1 MKRDINSNGY
11 IFLYATILVVVV
23 ATLLTAAV
31 LYFHPF
37 QERNEKNEK
46 RINILRAA
54 GIPDVNKD
62 NAAKLFEQHCTASFL
77 LDENGNATEDG
88 TLPLFVIDRKISVI
102 PMQGNGLWG
111 PISGYLAIAADGS
124 TIVGANFD
132 HKSETPGLG
141 GEITTEKFQ
150 SQFKGKQV
158 TQGGRYVSVEFD
170 AITGATKTSNGVK
183 EMIDNTMKEYLGHET
198 RDCETR
204 VPKSRVPC
212 PVSIQNQPK

>member
-23 ATLLTAAV
+23 ATLLTTAV

-54 GIPDVNKD
+54 GISDVNKD

-88 TLPLFVIDRKISVI
+88 ILPLFVIDRQISVI
-102 PMQGNGLWG
+102 PMKGNGLWG

-150 SQFKGKQV
+150 SQFNGKHIRENGQLV
-158 TQGGRYVSVEFD
+158 PIEFD

-183 EMIDNTMKEYLGHET
+183 EMIDRTLKMYAPFFEKLN
-198 RDCETR
+198 
-204 VPKSRVPC
+204 P
-212 PVSIQNQPK
+212 

>member
-11 IFLYATILVVVV
+11 IFLYATVLVVVV
-23 ATLLTAAV
+23 AALLTTAV

-54 GIPDVNKD
+54 GILDVNKD

-77 LDENGNATEDG
+77 LDENGNSNEDG

-102 PMQGNGLWG
+102 PMKGNGLWG

-150 SQFKGKQV
+150 SQFNGKPIKENGQLV
-158 TQGGRYVSVEFD
+158 PIEFD

-183 EMIDNTMKEYLGHET
+183 EMIDNTLEKYSAYLQQFAEKGE
-198 RDCETR
+198 
-204 VPKSRVPC
+204 
-212 PVSIQNQPK
+212 

>member
-11 IFLYATILVVVV
+11 IFLYATVLVVVV
-23 ATLLTAAV
+23 AVMLTVAA
-31 LYFHPF
+31 LWLHPF

-54 GIPDVNKD
+54 GIPDVDKD

-77 LDENGNATEDG
+77 LDENGNSAEDG
-88 TLPLFVIDRKISVI
+88 TLPLFVIDRHISVI
-102 PMQGNGLWG
+102 PMQGSGLWG
-111 PISGYLAIAADGS
+111 PIWGYIAIDADG
-124 TIVGANFD
+124 TTVIGANFD

-150 SQFKGKQV
+150 NQFSGKQIKKSG
-158 TQGGRYVSVEFD
+158 QLIPIEFD

-183 EMIDNTMKEYLGHET
+183 EMIDRTLESYAPFFEKLN
-198 RDCETR
+198 
-204 VPKSRVPC
+204 P
-212 PVSIQNQPK
+212 

>member
-11 IFLYATILVVVV
+11 IFLYATVLVVVV
-23 ATLLTAAV
+23 AALLTTAV

-54 GIPDVNKD
+54 GIPNVNKD

-88 TLPLFVIDRKISVI
+88 ILPLFVIDRKISVI
-102 PMQGNGLWG
+102 PMKGNGLWG

-150 SQFKGKQV
+150 SQFNGKPIRENGQLV
-158 TQGGRYVSVEFD
+158 PIEFD

-183 EMIDNTMKEYLGHET
+183 EMIDKTLEMYAPFLNKMK
-198 RDCETR
+198 D
-204 VPKSRVPC
+204 PSR
-212 PVSIQNQPK
+212 

>member
-11 IFLYATILVVVV
+11 IFLYATVLVVVV
-23 ATLLTAAV
+23 ATLLTTAV

-77 LDENGNATEDG
+77 LDENGNSNEDG

-102 PMQGNGLWG
+102 PMKGNGLWG

-150 SQFKGKQV
+150 SQFNGKPIRENGQLV
-158 TQGGRYVSVEFD
+158 PIEFD

-183 EMIDNTMKEYLGHET
+183 EMIDRTLKMYAPFFEKLNL
-198 RDCETR
+198 
-204 VPKSRVPC
+204 
-212 PVSIQNQPK
+212 

>member
-1 MKRDINSNGY
+1 MKKDINSNGY

-23 ATLLTAAV
+23 AALLTAAV
-31 LYFHPF
+31 LWFHPF

-54 GIPDVNKD
+54 GIPDVNKY
-62 NAAKLFEQHCTASFL
+62 NASKLFEQHCTASFL

-88 TLPLFVIDRKISVI
+88 ILPLFVIDRQISVI
-102 PMQGNGLWG
+102 PMKGNGLWG
-111 PISGYLAIAADGS
+111 PISGYLAIAADGN

-141 GEITTEKFQ
+141 GEIVTEKFQ
-150 SQFKGKQV
+150 SQFNGKPIRENGQLIPI
-158 TQGGRYVSVEFD
+158 EFD

-183 EMIDNTMKEYLGHET
+183 EMIDNTLKMYAPFFKKLN
-198 RDCETR
+198 
-204 VPKSRVPC
+204 P
-212 PVSIQNQPK
+212 

>member
-23 ATLLTAAV
+23 AVLLTAAT
-31 LYFHPF
+31 LWLHPY

-102 PMQGNGLWG
+102 PMKGNGLWG
-111 PISGYLAIAADGS
+111 PISGYLAIDADGS

-150 SQFKGKQV
+150 SQFNGKQIREEGQLV
-158 TQGGRYVSVEFD
+158 PIEFD

-183 EMIDNTMKEYLGHET
+183 EMIDRTLEVYKPFFEKLN
-198 RDCETR
+198 
-204 VPKSRVPC
+204 P
-212 PVSIQNQPK
+212 

>member
-1 MKRDINSNGY
+1 MKRDINNNRY
-11 IFLYATILVVVV
+11 IFLYSTILVVV
-23 ATLLTAAV
+23 ATALLTVAA
-31 LYFHPF
+31 LWLQPY
-37 QERNEKNEK
+37 QQRNKENEK
-46 RINILRAA
+46 RKMILSAA
-54 GIPDVNKD
+54 GVTEGKIT
-62 NAAKLFEQHCTASFL
+62 F
-77 LDENGNATEDG
+77 EDG
-88 TLPLFVIDRKISVI
+88 ELPLYLVNDSISVI
-102 PMQGNGLWG
+102 PMQGKGLWG
-111 PISGYLAIAADGS
+111 PIWGYLAIAPDGK
-124 TIVGANFD
+124 TILGANFD

>member
-1 MKRDINSNGY
+1 M
-11 IFLYATILVVVV
+11 YATVLVIVV
-23 ATLLTAAV
+23 AVLLTAAA
-31 LYFHPF
+31 LWLQPF

-54 GIPDVNKD
+54 GISDVNKD

-77 LDENGNATEDG
+77 LDENGNAVEDG

-102 PMQGNGLWG
+102 PMKGNGLWG
-111 PISGYLAIAADGS
+111 PISGYLAIAADGN
-124 TIVGANFD
+124 TILGANFD

-150 SQFKGKQV
+150 SQFSSKQIRKDG
-158 TQGGRYVSVEFD
+158 QLIPIEFD

-183 EMIDNTMKEYLGHET
+183 EMIDNTLEAYAPFLNKMKAT
-198 RDCETR
+198 
-204 VPKSRVPC
+204 SR
-212 PVSIQNQPK
+212 

>member
-23 ATLLTAAV
+23 AALLTAAA
-31 LYFHPF
+31 LWLQPY

-54 GIPDVNKD
+54 GITDVNKD

-77 LDENGNATEDG
+77 LDEQGNASEDG
-88 TLPLFVIDRKISVI
+88 TLPLFVIDRRISVI
-102 PMQGNGLWG
+102 PMKGNGLWG
-111 PISGYLAIAADGS
+111 PISGYLAIDADGS

-141 GEITTEKFQ
+141 GEIVTEKFQ
-150 SQFKGKQV
+150 SQFSGKQIREKGQLV
-158 TQGGRYVSVEFD
+158 PIEFD

-183 EMIDNTMKEYLGHET
+183 EMIDNTLET
-198 RDCETR
+198 YRPFFEKLN
-204 VPKSRVPC
+204 P
-212 PVSIQNQPK
+212 

>member
-11 IFLYATILVVVV
+11 IFLYATVLVIVV
-23 ATLLTAAV
+23 AALLTAAA
-31 LYFHPF
+31 LWLQPF

-102 PMQGNGLWG
+102 PMKGNGLWG
-111 PISGYLAIAADGS
+111 PISGYLAIDADGS

-150 SQFKGKQV
+150 SQFSGKPIREDGQLV
-158 TQGGRYVSVEFD
+158 PVEFD

-183 EMIDNTMKEYLGHET
+183 EMIDRTLET
-198 RDCETR
+198 YKPFFEKLN
-204 VPKSRVPC
+204 P
-212 PVSIQNQPK
+212 

>member
-23 ATLLTAAV
+23 AALLTTAA
-31 LYFHPF
+31 LWLQPF

-102 PMQGNGLWG
+102 PMKGNGLWG
-111 PISGYLAIAADGS
+111 PISGYLAIDADGS

-150 SQFKGKQV
+150 SQFNGKQIREEGQIV
-158 TQGGRYVSVEFD
+158 PIEFD

-183 EMIDNTMKEYLGHET
+183 EMIDRTLEVYKPFFEKLN
-198 RDCETR
+198 
-204 VPKSRVPC
+204 P
-212 PVSIQNQPK
+212 

>member
-11 IFLYATILVVVV
+11 IFLYAMVLVVVV
-23 ATLLTAAV
+23 AALLTIVV

-54 GIPDVNKD
+54 GILDVNKD

-88 TLPLFVIDRKISVI
+88 TLPLFVIDRQISVI
-102 PMQGNGLWG
+102 PMKGNGLWG

-150 SQFKGKQV
+150 SQFSGKQIRKNGQLV
-158 TQGGRYVSVEFD
+158 PIEFD

-183 EMIDNTMKEYLGHET
+183 EMIDNTLKMYAPFFEKLN
-198 RDCETR
+198 
-204 VPKSRVPC
+204 P
-212 PVSIQNQPK
+212 